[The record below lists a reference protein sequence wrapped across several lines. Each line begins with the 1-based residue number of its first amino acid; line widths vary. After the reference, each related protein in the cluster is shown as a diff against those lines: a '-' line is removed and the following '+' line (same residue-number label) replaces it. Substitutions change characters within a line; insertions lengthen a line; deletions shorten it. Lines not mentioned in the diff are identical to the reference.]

1 MKGYR
6 WNHKRVYRIYRELEL
21 NLRIK
26 SRKRNVREKTEPL
39 AVPAATNQCWS
50 MDFMHDQL
58 ADGRIQIAGNLLAPK
73 ITIDRQNYRL
83 IRLLDDGLYADCILC
98 TDSDCFDFLHIFG

>member
-1 MKGYR
+1 M
-6 WNHKRVYRIYRELEL
+6 YRIYRELEL